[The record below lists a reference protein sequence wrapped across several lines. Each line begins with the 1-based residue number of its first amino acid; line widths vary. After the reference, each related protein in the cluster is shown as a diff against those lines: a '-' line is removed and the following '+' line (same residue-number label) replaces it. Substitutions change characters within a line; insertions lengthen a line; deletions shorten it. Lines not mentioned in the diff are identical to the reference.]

1 MTRFFLSSL
10 DVVYNVH
17 KMSLQKLDFRL
28 ELSLKD
34 MFAKVSAYDKG
45 KATNQGNDN
54 IQSSFIATQ
63 LRYLIFIFINE
74 SQYNRK

>member
-1 MTRFFLSSL
+1 MTWFFLSSL
-10 DVVYNVH
+10 DVHTVH

-45 KATNQGNDN
+45 IGINQWNDN